1 VASASTASTTYVD
14 LPTVGASVPTLTV
27 ALPTGTTQME
37 VSVSAG
43 LFSSTGSTICWMSF
57 TITGVTPVA
66 DNSSAALDA
75 RGLALLGGNGINNL
89 QQVTRTYIITG
100 LPAGSSPVLTAQYK
114 TVGSGSCTWS
124 NRTITAIP
132 LPGSVVTSE
141 G

>member
-1 VASASTASTTYVD
+1 VAAASTGSTTYVD
-14 LPTVGASVPTLTV
+14 LPTGASVPSLTV
-27 ALPTGTTQME
+27 SLPTGTTQME
-37 VSVSAG
+37 VAVSSG
-43 LFSSTGSTICWMSF
+43 LISSTGSTICWMSF

-75 RGLALLGGNGINNL
+75 RGLALLGSNGGL

-114 TVGSGSCTWS
+114 TVGSGTCTWS
-124 NRTITAIP
+124 NRTITAVP